1 MKERITRNILGV
13 AVLLFCSS
21 LLFIFV
27 PELYARE
34 VKKARKILH
43 YRNPMNPSI
52 TSEVPA
58 KDHMGMD
65 YIPVYEEGKN
75 TSEPESSAENLV
87 KLSQRDIALSG
98 ITSQAVIPR
107 HLFKDIRTVGRIAY
121 DPELYKTEEELI
133 QAIKTKQELSKSD
146 IDMVK
151 AQAESLVEAAKLKLR
166 LSGLSQEQIE
176 ELAKVDSPDRSLLIS
191 DERNPYVWVYADV
204 YEYELSWVKTGQPV
218 KVTSLSFPGEDFKG
232 VIQAID
238 PVLNPMTRS
247 VRLRLKIDNPDLKLK
262 PEMYTD
268 IFIEA
273 YLTGKDNQHIMPL
286 AVPRDAVLD
295 TGMRKIVYVDLGDGS
310 YLGREVEVG
319 PQASAYLDGEKTGFY
334 PVVSGLKEG
343 DKVVIQGNFLL
354 DSQSQISGVSAAAY
368 GGALGAKEETK
379 APIHQH

>member
-1 MKERITRNILGV
+1 MKERTIRNILGV
-13 AVLLFCSS
+13 AVLLFYFSF
-21 LLFIFV
+21 LFIFV

-34 VKKARKILH
+34 TKKAKKILY

-65 YIPVYEEGKN
+65 YIPVYEEEKAI
-75 TSEPESSAENLV
+75 SVPEAGTENLV
-87 KLSQRDIALSG
+87 KLSQRDISLSG

-121 DPELYKTEEELI
+121 DPELYKTEGELI
-133 QAIKTKQELSKSD
+133 QAIKTRQELSKSD

-151 AQAESLVEAAKLKLR
+151 AQAESLVEAAKLKLL
-166 LSGLSQEQIE
+166 LSGLSREQIE
-176 ELAKVDSPDRSLLIS
+176 GLAKENAPDRSLLIS
-191 DERNPYVWVYADV
+191 DEENPYVWVYADV

-218 KVTSLSFPGEDFKG
+218 KVTSLSFPGEEFKG
-232 VIQAID
+232 TIQAID

-247 VRLRLKIDNPDLKLK
+247 VRLRLKIDNPELKLK

-310 YLGREVEVG
+310 YLGREVEIG
-319 PQASAYLDGEKTGFY
+319 PEASAYVDGEKTGFY
-334 PVVSGLKEG
+334 SVVNGLKEG

-368 GGALGAKEETK
+368 GGALGTKEETK
-379 APIHQH
+379 ASVHQH